1 MESRVCVCVCV
12 PIIERSRAVSRD
24 FCPPENLRRHDRF
37 GRPLA
42 PLAAPRLAGG
52 CRRVR
57 SSLPAGLSGG
67 LRCEPA
73 ASLPRRR
80 VLRASSESPV
90 SQPPQPYL
98 PVHTLPGAR
107 TDPAASRTRLSHA
120 SEMQSDSDSGHPAF
134 CCPWAECTVARRRW
148 SAARAFSLCRR
159 AGLRLWRAV
168 RSSSLAPVPSLA
180 HVPLKP
186 RCGASRWAHTP
197 HSHTFPALG
206 PAQAHSTVRR
216 DRAGNAP
223 LALVSAHGRRAA
235 SRRQTHQSR
244 AATDSATPLHHV
256 REESCVA

>member
-1 MESRVCVCVCV
+1 MTSAAEGARLYQRAHRGLRLGDSEWVAPVRPPDDHCSGVVDGDARERREPAPRRERGQPAMREPTLHI

-120 SEMQSDSDSGHPAF
+120 SEMQSDSDSGLPSVLLPVGGMY
-134 CCPWAECTVARRRW
+134 CCEAPLVGGARLLAVSARR
-148 SAARAFSLCRR
+148 AALCGERC
-159 AGLRLWRAV
+159 
-168 RSSSLAPVPSLA
+168 APVPSLQF
-180 HVPLKP
+180 P
-186 RCGASRWAHTP
+186 RWRMS
-197 HSHTFPALG
+197 L
-206 PAQAHSTVRR
+206 
-216 DRAGNAP
+216 
-223 LALVSAHGRRAA
+223 
-235 SRRQTHQSR
+235 
-244 AATDSATPLHHV
+244 
-256 REESCVA
+256 